1 MIRYVA
7 YTCGLIL
14 IQVAMADETAAP
26 LLEQRM
32 QSFTIEL
39 DGSVTDVTPFFGPI
53 REAEWAPGW
62 SPRFIHPAIAAQREG
77 VVFTT
82 TGDHGR
88 ERLWMLTAYDVYNGR
103 VEYVVM
109 SPAFTV
115 SEIKIRVAPDGK
127 QRCKATI
134 MYRRS
139 ALSPEGND
147 EVVKLD
153 SHWSEEQRIH
163 WEAAIDEALAKERI
177 HD

>member
-1 MIRYVA
+1 MIRYISYA
-7 YTCGLIL
+7 CGLIL
-14 IQVAMADETAAP
+14 IQMVMADQPAAP
-26 LLEQRM
+26 SLEQRTR
-32 QSFTIEL
+32 SFTIEL
-39 DGSVTDVTPFFGPI
+39 NGSVTDVTPLFGPI

-62 SPRFIHPAIAAQREG
+62 SPRFIHPAIAAQHEG

-82 TGDHGR
+82 IGDHSR
-88 ERLWMLTAYDVYNGR
+88 ERLWMLTAYDVYSGR

-109 SPAFTV
+109 TPAFTA
-115 SEIKIRVAPDGK
+115 SEIRIRVAPDGN

-153 SHWSEEQRIH
+153 SHWTEEQRIH
-163 WEAAIDEALAKERI
+163 WESAINEALAKERI